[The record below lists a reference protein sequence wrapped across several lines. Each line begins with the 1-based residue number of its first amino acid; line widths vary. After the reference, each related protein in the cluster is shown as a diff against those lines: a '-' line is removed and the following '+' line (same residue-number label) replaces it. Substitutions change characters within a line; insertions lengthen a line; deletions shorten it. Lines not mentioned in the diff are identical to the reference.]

1 MYQEKVFNCVC
12 IVKNTEQG
20 YRWINFMLED
30 NVYIKW
36 YRAQMELTDEGDIL
50 IRAVFGFKRGTHPD
64 TVKKWFSTDSLEIT
78 ENVEDMIKECTSE
91 ERRIV
96 GSTLKQKGNY
106 QPTQWDKDLAYACGL
121 GNVQASMD
129 HMEKNHKLRYIS
141 AFKKLRKHFIMLQP
155 CTIQYTLDQFTE
167 PRIPQEEL
175 ATKTIV
181 LIGTTWLG
189 KTKYA
194 KAHFKNPAVIRSGG
208 DYFKINPT
216 TDGIIFDDMEICKW
230 TPSYLKTIVDLK
242 VTGRQKIKYGL
253 IYLPEGVPRIIINLC
268 ERHFWPKSL
277 FGQDG
282 MVSLD
287 AINDYEAIKENIII
301 KNIDKPLY
309 NISKE
314 EIEEDINKNPTT
326 WGTAANPSRRAM
338 KRKRRTVQ
346 RRLKKLKTDNLNDK

>member
-1 MYQEKVFNCVC
+1 MYQPKVFNCIQ
-12 IVKNTEQG
+12 IVKNIEEG
-20 YRWINFMLED
+20 YSWINFMLDD

-36 YRAQMELTDEGDIL
+36 YRAQMEFSDEGDIL
-50 IRAVFGFKRGTHPD
+50 IRVVFGFKRDTHPD
-64 TVKKWFSTDSLEIT
+64 TAKNMVSSDSLEIT
-78 ENVEDMIKECTSE
+78 KNVDDMINECTSE

-106 QPTQWDKDLAYACGL
+106 QPTQWDKDFAYACGL

-129 HMEKNHKLRYIS
+129 HMEKKHLLRYIS

-175 ATKTIV
+175 KSKTIV

-194 KAHFKNPAVIRSGG
+194 KAHFKNPAIISSGG
-208 DYFKINPT
+208 DYFTINPT

-253 IYLPEGVPRIIINLC
+253 IYLPEGIPRIIINLC

-277 FGQDG
+277 FGKDG
-282 MVSLD
+282 MVSHH
-287 AINDYEAIKENIII
+287 AVNDYEAIKEHIII

-314 EIEEDINKNPTT
+314 EIEKDINRCGSTLGKPGNPNLKT
-326 WGTAANPSRRAM
+326 M
-338 KRKRRTVQ
+338 KRKRSTAQLRE
-346 RRLKKLKTDNLNDK
+346 KKLKPS

>member
-1 MYQEKVFNCVC
+1 MYQAKVFNCVC

-78 ENVEDMIKECTSE
+78 ENVEDMINECTSE

-96 GSTLKQKGNY
+96 GSKLKQKGNY

-129 HMEKNHKLRYIS
+129 HMKKTHLLRYIS
-141 AFKKLRKHFIMLQP
+141 VFKKLRKHFLALQP

-194 KAHFKNPAVIRSGG
+194 KAHFKNPVVIRSGG
-208 DYFKINPT
+208 DYFQINPT

-282 MVSLD
+282 MVSPD
-287 AINDYEAIKENIII
+287 VVNDYEAIKENIII
-301 KNIDKPLY
+301 KKIDKPLY
-309 NISKE
+309 NTTME
-314 EIEEDINKNPTT
+314 EIEKDINENGTTLGMPGNPNTLT
-326 WGTAANPSRRAM
+326 M
-338 KRKRRTVQ
+338 KRKRRAAK
-346 RRLKKLKTDNLNDK
+346 RPMKKLKTLDI